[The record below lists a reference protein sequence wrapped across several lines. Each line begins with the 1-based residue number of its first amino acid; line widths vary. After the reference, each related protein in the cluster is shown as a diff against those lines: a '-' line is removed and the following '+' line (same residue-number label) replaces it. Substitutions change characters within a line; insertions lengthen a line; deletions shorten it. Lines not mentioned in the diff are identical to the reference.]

1 MYLRTL
7 ITIKIDRL
15 QVLEVHRQIVAGTNF
30 KMKLRLR
37 NRVAPECRIDEV
49 ISSFLTLSLGSN
61 IHGDGLKLNQ
71 HHDSAA
77 FLMLVKKT
85 DSFENNNFSLSLDC
99 TGARLR
105 GCHLP
110 TSSSHLQT
118 GVKKISK
125 SLFHSPANGFLKIS
139 ISILIFTTLTN
150 RETDA
155 FKFLNQRQSFVKAR
169 HFVFDN
175 MFCLDEGINP

>member
-1 MYLRTL
+1 M
-7 ITIKIDRL
+7 
-15 QVLEVHRQIVAGTNF
+15 AGTNF

-61 IHGDGLKLNQ
+61 IQSDGLKLDR
-71 HHDSAA
+71 HYDSAA
-77 FLMLVKKT
+77 FLMLVKKKT
-85 DSFENNNFSLSLDC
+85 DSFEKNNFSLSLDC

-125 SLFHSPANGFLKIS
+125 SLFLSHANGFL
-139 ISILIFTTLTN
+139 
-150 RETDA
+150 
-155 FKFLNQRQSFVKAR
+155 
-169 HFVFDN
+169 
-175 MFCLDEGINP
+175 